1 MLHITLQIDILRFIF
16 KSNSTKEYLMIS
28 DYKDK
33 EIIYER
39 LINKVLEDEEAI
51 TEKDKLK
58 MNVLKDWLII
68 RNLCGMH
75 DYLSDM
81 KDYTELINDKLID
94 MNSNF
99 KNLSESLPDVL
110 DDIRIAIKSLKK
122 SKED

>member
-1 MLHITLQIDILRFIF
+1 MLHITLQIDILIFIF

-39 LINKVLEDEEAI
+39 LINKVIEDEEAI

>member
-1 MLHITLQIDILRFIF
+1 
-16 KSNSTKEYLMIS
+16 MIS

-39 LINKVLEDEEAI
+39 LINKVLEDEESI